1 MRFADIPGLQ
11 DTKDQLIQAIQNN
24 HVAHAQLFY
33 GQQGSGNMALALAYS
48 AYINCKDKSET
59 DSCGVCSNCT
69 KIDKLVH
76 PDLQFVYPVSSTKS
90 VTGKNVVSS
99 SYLKEWRSYLTN
111 NKYGSLEDWSG
122 HYGAE
127 NKNANIS
134 KEESRNIIKSLSLKS
149 FEAEYKILIIWLPE
163 NMHVSAANGILKILE
178 EPPEKT
184 LFLLVTNDYEKL
196 LTTILSRCQLFKVP
210 SFSHEEIT
218 GYLVNTKGLEEGN
231 AKKIAALAE
240 GSIKAAVEN
249 IVSAEEDSH
258 VMFRDWMRQCW
269 TKDYTA
275 ISGANDIFFK
285 MNKTA
290 QKMYLQYAVNM
301 IRHSLVSV
309 YMPDEKLKLNTDEQG
324 FVTNFGKALS
334 TDKLER
340 ISKELNQA
348 AYHLERNA
356 NVKILFMDLSLTIG
370 RIMTAK

>member
-1 MRFADIPGLQ
+1 MRFADIPGI
-11 DTKDQLIQAIQNN
+11 DNAKKQLIQAIRNN

-33 GQQGSGNMALALAYS
+33 GQHGSANLALALAYS
-48 AYINCKDKSET
+48 AYINCKNPSET
-59 DSCGVCSNCT
+59 DSCGECSNCT

-76 PDLQFVYPVSSTKS
+76 PDLQFVYPVSPTKNI
-90 VTGKNVVSS
+90 TGKNAVSS
-99 SYLKEWRSYLTN
+99 SYLKDWRTYLEN
-111 NKYGSLEDWSG
+111 NKYGSLENWST

-149 FEAEYKILIIWLPE
+149 FEAEYKVLIIWLPE
-163 NMHVSAANGILKILE
+163 YMHVSAANGILKILE

-184 LFLLVTNDYEKL
+184 LFLLVTCDYEKL

-210 SFSHEEIT
+210 GFSDDEIT
-218 GYLVNTKGLEEGN
+218 GYLVESKGLEEGN
-231 AKKIAALAE
+231 ARKIAMLAE
-240 GSIKAAVEN
+240 GSIKRAIEN
-249 IVSAEEDSH
+249 IDSAEDDSH
-258 VMFRDWMRQCW
+258 ALFRDWMRQCW

-275 ISGANDIFFK
+275 ITSSTDQFFK

-290 QKMYLQYAVNM
+290 QKLFLQYAINM
-301 IRHSLVSV
+301 IRHALLTA
-309 YMPDEKLKLNTDEQG
+309 YMPEETQKLNPDEQG

-334 TDKLER
+334 QDKLER

-348 AYHLERNA
+348 SYHLDRNA

>member
-218 GYLVNTKGLEEGN
+218 RYLVNTKGLEEGN

-249 IVSAEEDSH
+249 VVSAEEDSH

-275 ISGANDIFFK
+275 ISGANDTFFK